1 MTPETINSRNPRP
14 RVRDMGIR
22 IGPDAPGPFNAITDV
37 PGVRV
42 GHVTLIRGEGPLRIG
57 EGPVRTGVTA
67 VLPPGDSWF
76 DEPVEAASFVFNGA
90 GTTAGLSLIDEYA
103 MIETPIV
110 LTNTLSV
117 GAAYEGIVRC
127 MVDRTFRIRGEVP
140 WFNPVVGETADS
152 FLNDIGGLHVRPEHV
167 VKAIESATGGP
178 VAEGNVGAGTGT
190 GAFGFKAGIGTS
202 SRVVETAG
210 SRATLG
216 VLVQTNFEGRLII
229 DGVSMAELQETEQP
243 RARKGSSIMI
253 ILATDLPLSGRLLG
267 RLARRAVFGLARTGS
282 FGNHGS
288 GDYVIAFSTSY
299 RNPGVQRPIRE
310 ALAREEAAINAAF
323 RAAAGITEEAILNS
337 LFKAERMVGRDGHTL
352 EALPIGKVMEI
363 LKRNGRC

>member
-1 MTPETINSRNPRP
+1 
-14 RVRDMGIR
+14 
-22 IGPDAPGPFNAITDV
+22 
-37 PGVRV
+37 
-42 GHVTLIRGEGPLRIG
+42 
-57 EGPVRTGVTA
+57 
-67 VLPPGDSWF
+67 
-76 DEPVEAASFVFNGA
+76 
-90 GTTAGLSLIDEYA
+90 
-103 MIETPIV
+103 
-110 LTNTLSV
+110 
-117 GAAYEGIVRC
+117 
-127 MVDRTFRIRGEVP
+127 
-140 WFNPVVGETADS
+140 
-152 FLNDIGGLHVRPEHV
+152 
-167 VKAIESATGGP
+167 ATGGP

-202 SRVVETAG
+202 SRVVETTG
-210 SRATLG
+210 SQATLG

-363 LKRNGRC
+363 LKRNGRY